1 MLMLVQ
7 LQKTDNGFL
16 IPVPEDLAQASRFG
30 SDSMVN
36 ITLENGR
43 FVVADPNDPYYT
55 IEELLEG
62 MTAENLHEEIS
73 TGPPRGNEVW

>member
-1 MLMLVQ
+1 MLVQ
-7 LQKTDNGFL
+7 MKKTEKGL
-16 IPVPEDLAQASRFG
+16 VIPVPEDLAQKSKFG
-30 SDSMVN
+30 PDSMVN

-43 FVVADPNDPYYT
+43 FVVTDPNEPHYT

-62 MTAENLHEEIS
+62 MTEEHLHPEIS